1 MENDGIGEEYV
12 CAMCGKTYEKGV
24 PDSEAMAEANEYW
37 PTLKQEEAAIVCDDC
52 YQGIKPE
59 EHPAEY
65 AESLLEDSLTDEEG
79 AFIEDTAK
87 KIIKEI
93 LYGK

>member
-12 CAMCGKTYEKGV
+12 CAVCGQTYKKGV
-24 PDSEAMAEANEYW
+24 TDSEAMAEANEYW
-37 PTLKQEEAAIVCDDC
+37 PTLKQEELAIICDDC

-59 EHPAEY
+59 EHPVEY
-65 AESLLEDSLTDEEG
+65 GKSVLDD
-79 AFIEDTAK
+79 AFVELMRE
-87 KIIKEI
+87 KIIRSI